1 MAGIPTRRRRTP
13 TLRSEWQRFKRQ
25 ARDANV
31 ARVASATNGEFT
43 MDWNRV
49 EGNWKQLKGK
59 AKQQWGRLTEDD
71 LTQAAGRREEL
82 AGKVQERYGL
92 AKDAAQK
99 QVDEWVN
106 SADESWLKR
115 Q

>member
-1 MAGIPTRRRRTP
+1 
-13 TLRSEWQRFKRQ
+13 
-25 ARDANV
+25 
-31 ARVASATNGEFT
+31 

-59 AKQQWGRLTEDD
+59 AKQQWGRLTDDD
-71 LTQAAGRREEL
+71 LTRAAGRREEL
-82 AGKVQERYGL
+82 AGRIQERYGL

-99 QVDEWVN
+99 QVDEWAHT
-106 SADESWLKR
+106 ADDTWLTK

>member
-1 MAGIPTRRRRTP
+1 
-13 TLRSEWQRFKRQ
+13 
-25 ARDANV
+25 
-31 ARVASATNGEFT
+31 

-59 AKQQWGRLTEDD
+59 AKQQWGRLTDDD
-71 LTQAAGRREEL
+71 LTRAAGRREEL
-82 AGKVQERYGL
+82 AGRVQERYGL

-99 QVDEWVN
+99 QVDEWAGK
-106 SADESWLKR
+106 ADDSWLTK